1 MSPAG
6 LESSFTVLQ
15 KPIRKPNTLPS
26 ISKAT
31 TANANSSGAP
41 NPTDSINGQIYAP
54 LPAILPKTPKPRRRQ
69 PFYRGRDEVKRAV
82 TNPNLRAILAD
93 KSYPRERRK
102 AAGERPVLKM
112 GISKEY
118 K

>member
-1 MSPAG
+1 M
-6 LESSFTVLQ
+6 LTD
-15 KPIRKPNTLPS
+15 
-26 ISKAT
+26 
-31 TANANSSGAP
+31 ANALHKSIVVLSAPVLRTGALGDTEIIDPSS
-41 NPTDSINGQIYAP
+41 SP
-54 LPAILPKTPKPRRRQ
+54 LPAILPKTPKPRPRQ
-69 PFYRGRDEVKRAV
+69 PLYRGKDEVKRAV

-93 KSYPRERRK
+93 KSYPKERRK